1 MNQDIGAKIK
11 KVRTEKN
18 IKQEELA
25 HFLRITQSALSK
37 IENGNSFISFE
48 QIINIAAYT
57 KTSIHDFFPDN
68 LTHLQQINF
77 RMELQNLQY
86 ELQYQK
92 ELNAQL
98 LKRIQN
104 LERQLTENGITP
116 PPQNL
121 NLIKKA

>member
-1 MNQDIGAKIK
+1 MNQDIGAKIR

-25 HFLRITQSALSK
+25 YFLSIKQSTLSK
-37 IENGNSFISFE
+37 MENGNKFISFE
-48 QIINIAAYT
+48 QIINIAYYT
-57 KTSIHDFFPDN
+57 KTPIHDFFPDN

-77 RMELQNLQY
+77 RMELQDLQND
-86 ELQYQK
+86 LRYQQ

-104 LERQLTENGITP
+104 LEKQLAENGITP
-116 PPQNL
+116 PL
-121 NLIKKA
+121 AKFKLH

>member
-25 HFLRITQSALSK
+25 HFLNITQSTLSK
-37 IENGNSFISFE
+37 MENGNTLITFE

-57 KTSIHDFFPDN
+57 KTPIHDFFPDN

-77 RMELQNLQY
+77 RMELQDLQND
-86 ELQYQK
+86 LLYQK

-104 LERQLTENGITP
+104 LEKQLVENGITP
-116 PPQNL
+116 PRK
-121 NLIKKA
+121 I